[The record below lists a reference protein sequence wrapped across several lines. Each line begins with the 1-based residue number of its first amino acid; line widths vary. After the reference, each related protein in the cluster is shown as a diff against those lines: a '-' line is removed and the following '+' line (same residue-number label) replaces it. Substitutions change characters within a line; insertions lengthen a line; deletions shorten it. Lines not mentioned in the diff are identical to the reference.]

1 MVMKEANAVGFM
13 KVSKIVNDGL
23 GFDRIIGNL

>member
-1 MVMKEANAVGFM
+1 MVMKEANAVDFM
-13 KVSKIVNDGL
+13 KVAKIVNDGL